1 MQTTLLGF
9 AIAVILA
16 LVSALVAPL
25 VIDWNRYRA
34 AFEAEAN
41 RLTGLAVH
49 VNGGIDARILP
60 SPRIK
65 LHDVAVGEPG
75 QPPLVQTDFAELEI
89 RLGPL
94 LRGEIQ
100 ATELHLIAP
109 QISVTLDGSGRINW
123 PAPPPPRSEAL
134 TISRF
139 NIEGGRLTLTDAASG
154 SRLVLAKLKFDGD
167 IRSFAGTFRGDG
179 AFVIGDDPYNYRF
192 SSNRADEDGGL
203 KLRLGVEPVSRPLTT
218 DLEGTLK
225 FDAGVPQFD
234 GMLSVARPVGM
245 TLSDGERVMSNPWQL
260 RGKVRATAAS
270 ASFEE
275 LTLQYGPD
283 ERAVNFTGRA
293 QLTFGAHPHLDGT
306 VSAVELDV
314 DRMLA
319 APDVTRRPPLIL
331 LKGFFETFVG
341 AIKPPLPV
349 RAGISVEAMTT
360 GGTTIQSLHGNIG
373 FDANGWR
380 LEDFAFHAPGLTDVK
395 VSGRLDGGQQRLG
408 FSGPVSLQSSD
419 LKMLMAWL
427 EGRSNPPSGPAQTLS
442 GRAEIMIA
450 GDRLSLD
457 RLSATLDQENVEG
470 RLAYTWGT
478 AGRPAALEGELRA
491 AKLDVDALLAF
502 AKAAASDNAFEL
514 PHKVALMLDIGRA
527 TLAGVDARAVDAR
540 VKLDTGVLNID
551 RLSVADLGGAAVN
564 VSGRIDE
571 LSSRP
576 LGRLILDVNATTLAG
591 LAEVVGKFVP
601 RVAAALRPFVDRLA
615 PAKIHGVLTVDRAVA
630 GGTVAKLDL
639 GGALGALRLSLNG
652 EATGESSQPG
662 AARIRVAS
670 RFDADDGSA
679 LIRLLDL
686 DRAVAVDQL
695 PGQMT
700 ISANGRVDGDIQL
713 SGVAGAAGFSAAA
726 QGTLHLG
733 GEQAPSGS
741 LQLKASA
748 ADLGPLQRTLTG
760 QPGSA
765 IPATAS
771 AVIGVAG
778 TELSL
783 TDLTMTVG
791 KSSLRGRLD
800 LKLASPIAINGEIA
814 ADDMDGAAVTA
825 LLLGL
830 PGAVPGSAKPWSS
843 APVGNGAF
851 GVLNGDIAFHL
862 DRTAITAAL
871 VARDLKGVLHFQ
883 PPEIAL
889 SDLDGRLSGGRL
901 TGELAFRRDAEKFS
915 GQGHLDLAGANAA
928 DFVADR
934 NALDGLLTLKL
945 QGESVG
951 LSPDGLIGA
960 LHGGGTIALANG
972 HFGGLD
978 PAAFDAAMRAAD
990 QNVSI
995 EAPKV
1000 AAVVGAVMDKGRLAV
1015 PRADTEVTIASG
1027 QVHVANA
1034 TLQGQ
1039 SGAELSLEG
1048 ILDLNNSLIDAHL
1061 TLAGQPPANAL
1072 LNTRPELAVTVKGP
1086 LAAPSRRIDVSTLVA
1101 WLTLRAT
1108 EQQTRRLES
1117 IEANRREDALSR
1129 PLRPP
1134 PPFIRFVPQGTALET
1149 ANHASALTPSLDL
1162 RAIDRL
1168 RPEIPPSTPPRRT
1181 DGGATPPATAAA
1193 AVKPAAPRPAADKAT
1208 ATAGTAP
1215 PAPHPASRSPL
1226 DLVPHSQN

>member
-9 AIAVILA
+9 AIAIILA

-34 AFEAEAN
+34 AFEAEAK

-49 VNGGIDARILP
+49 VNGSIDARILP

-65 LHDVAVGEPG
+65 LHDVAVSEPG
-75 QPPLVQTDFAELEI
+75 QPPQVQTDFVELEI

-100 ATELHLIAP
+100 ATELRLVAP

-123 PAPPPPRSEAL
+123 PALSPQRSEAL

-139 NIEGGRLTLTDAASG
+139 NIENGRLTLTDAASG

-167 IRSFAGTFRGDG
+167 IRSFAGIFRGDG
-179 AFVIGDDPYNYRF
+179 AFVVGDDPYNYRL
-192 SSNRADEDGGL
+192 SSNRAEDDDGL
-203 KLRLGVEPVSRPLTT
+203 KLRLGVEPVNRPLTT
-218 DLEGTLK
+218 DLDGTLK
-225 FDAGVPQFD
+225 FGAGVPQFD

-245 TLSDGERVMSNPWQL
+245 ALSDGKRVMSNPWQL
-260 RGKVRATAAS
+260 HGKVRATAAS

-275 LTLQYGPD
+275 LALQYGPD
-283 ERAVNFTGRA
+283 ERTVNFTGRA
-293 QLTFGAHPHLDGT
+293 QLTFGAHPHLDGK

-319 APDVTRRPPLIL
+319 APDVTHRPPFIL
-331 LKGFFETFVG
+331 LKSFFETFVG

-349 RAGISVEAMTT
+349 KAGVNIEAMTV
-360 GGTTIQSLHGNIG
+360 GGITLQSLRGNVG
-373 FDANGWR
+373 FDAAGWR

-408 FSGPVSLQSSD
+408 FSGPVSLESSD

-442 GRAEIMIA
+442 GRADIMIA
-450 GDRLSLD
+450 GDRLALD
-457 RLSATLDQENVEG
+457 RLSATLDRENVEG
-470 RLAYTWGT
+470 RLAYAWAT

-502 AKAAASDNAFEL
+502 ARAAASDDAFEL
-514 PHKVALMLDIGRA
+514 PHKVALVLDIGRA
-527 TLAGVDARAVDAR
+527 TLAGVDARVVDAR

-551 RLSVADLGGAAVN
+551 RFSVADLGGAALN
-564 VSGRIDE
+564 VSGHIDE

-576 LGRLILDVNATTLAG
+576 LGRLTLDVNATTLAG
-591 LAEVVGKFVP
+591 LAEVVGKFAP
-601 RVAAALRPFVDRLA
+601 RVATAFRAFVDRFG
-615 PAKIHGVLTVDRAVA
+615 PAKMHGALTVDHAVA
-630 GGTVAKLDL
+630 GGSVAKLDL
-639 GGALGALRLSLNG
+639 GGALGALRVSLNG
-652 EATGESSQPG
+652 EATGEPAHLG
-662 AARIRVAS
+662 AARVRIAS
-670 RFDADDGSA
+670 RFDADDSGA
-679 LIRLLDL
+679 LMRLLDL
-686 DRAVAVDQL
+686 DRAIAVDQL

-700 ISANGRVDGDIQL
+700 ISANGRLDGDLQL
-713 SGVAGAAGFSAAA
+713 GGVANAGGFSAAA
-726 QGTLHLG
+726 QGTLHLS

-760 QPGSA
+760 QPGST

-771 AVIGVAG
+771 AIIGVAG
-778 TELSL
+778 AELSF
-783 TDLTMTVG
+783 TDLAMTVG

-800 LKLASPIAINGEIA
+800 LKLASPVAINGEIA

-825 LLLGL
+825 SLLGL
-830 PGAVPGSAKPWSS
+830 PSAAPGSVRPWSS

-851 GVLNGDIAFHL
+851 GVLNGDVAFRL
-862 DRTAITAAL
+862 DRTAITPSL

-883 PPEIAL
+883 PLQIVL
-889 SDLDGRLSGGRL
+889 SDLDGSLSGGHF
-901 TGELAFRRDAEKFS
+901 TGELAFRRDAEKFT
-915 GQGHLDLAGANAA
+915 GQGRLDVAGANAA

-934 NALDGLLTLKL
+934 NALSGLLTLKL

-960 LHGGGTIALANG
+960 LHGGGTITLVDG
-972 HFGGLD
+972 HFAGFD
-978 PAAFDAAMRAAD
+978 PAVFDAAMRAAD
-990 QNVSI
+990 QNGSI
-995 EAPKV
+995 EPPKI
-1000 AAVVGAVMDKGRLAV
+1000 AAVASAVIDKGRFAI
-1015 PRADTEVTIASG
+1015 PRADAEVTFASG
-1027 QVHVANA
+1027 QIRLANT

-1039 SGAELSLEG
+1039 GGAELSVEG
-1048 ILDLNNSLIDAHL
+1048 ILDLNNASINAHL
-1061 TLAGQPPANAL
+1061 TLAGRPPANAL

-1086 LAAPSRRIDVSTLVA
+1086 LAAPSRRVDVSTLVG

-1129 PLRPP
+1129 PLRPL
-1134 PPFIRFVPQGTALET
+1134 PPFIRFIPQGTALET
-1149 ANHASALTPSLDL
+1149 ANHASALTPSFDP
-1162 RAIDRL
+1162 REFDRL
-1168 RPEIPPSTPPRRT
+1168 RPEIPPNPSPRRT
-1181 DGGATPPATAAA
+1181 DGGATPAAAAA
-1193 AVKPAAPRPAADKAT
+1193 AVKPTVPQAATDKAT
-1208 ATAGTAP
+1208 ATAGTASP
-1215 PAPHPASRSPL
+1215 VPHPESRSPL
-1226 DLVPHSQN
+1226 DLRPRSQN